1 MQVIQ
6 EGTRLPLPDIHIA
19 ALESADGT
27 MPDDISANSRS
38 TRDNGVVI
46 DGYRTGPAGLALLV
60 LVLGMV
66 F

>member
-19 ALESADGT
+19 TLKRADGT
-27 MPDDISANSRS
+27 MPDDISANARS
-38 TRDNGVVI
+38 TRDNSVVI

-60 LVLGMV
+60 LVLGVV